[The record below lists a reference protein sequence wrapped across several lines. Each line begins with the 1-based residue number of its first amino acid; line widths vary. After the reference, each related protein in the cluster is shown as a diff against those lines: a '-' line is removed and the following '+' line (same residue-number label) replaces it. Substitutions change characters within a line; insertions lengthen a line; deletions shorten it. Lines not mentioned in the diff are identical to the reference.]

1 MPAFRISESEHARVV
16 AKLGEQLLATA
27 VALTI
32 VDILQELAGLGDR
45 HVQQLLLPLGSD
57 NES

>member
-1 MPAFRISESEHARVV
+1 MKVSTLELLHIWRP
-16 AKLGEQLLATA
+16 LATA
-27 VALTI
+27 VELTI
-32 VDILQELAGLGDR
+32 VDVLQELAGLGDR